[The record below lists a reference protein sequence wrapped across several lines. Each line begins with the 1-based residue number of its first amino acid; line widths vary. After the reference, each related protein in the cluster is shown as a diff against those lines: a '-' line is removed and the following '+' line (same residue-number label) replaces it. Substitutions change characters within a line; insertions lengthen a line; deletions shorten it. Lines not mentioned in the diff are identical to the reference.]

1 MAIRR
6 RPREGAP
13 SAPQQAPQGGG
24 AQSRW
29 HDRPDWITEGDY
41 DETGAG
47 IIARELAGQL
57 AEDHRRRQGHQ
68 EDR

>member
-6 RPREGAP
+6 RHGEGAP

-29 HDRPDWITEGDY
+29 HDQPDWITEGDY
-41 DETGAG
+41 GEISGG
-47 IIARELAGQL
+47 IIVGELARQL

-68 EDR
+68 EPR

>member
-6 RPREGAP
+6 RHREGAP
-13 SAPQQAPQGGG
+13 SAPQPAPQGGG
-24 AQSRW
+24 ALSRW

-47 IIARELAGQL
+47 IICGELARQL
-57 AEDHRRRQGHQ
+57 AEDHRRRQGRR
-68 EDR
+68 EPR